1 MEVLDM
7 AKLQKEFLSFHDT
20 IKIGTYEENQTLRD
34 KRDMLVDELTAALKD
49 KLIPGTEDKLTFT
62 KLDQGSYAMNTGI
75 KPKSD
80 DYDIDVGINFDIKT
94 GDYESHKLKQ
104 LVFDTINKQ
113 ANRTVEYNRPCITV
127 KYSDGYHVD
136 LAVYANND
144 DSMRIAWGKKNSEE
158 KIWYEADPK
167 GLTKWVGDVSTNA
180 AECEQFRRCVRYLK
194 KWKELKFSSDGNA
207 APPSI
212 GLTIMARRAFIY
224 QEDSDLDAILNI
236 ARQIKANFTQ
246 TWDNETSEFYWT
258 VTSFLPVQPN
268 KDVYYK
274 MTLKQLD
281 NFYSKITDLVQAL
294 EASKANDSDH
304 DASKVLCKA
313 FGDDFPLAEDSQET
327 NEAPY
332 VTTGLNA

>member
-1 MEVLDM
+1 M
-7 AKLQKEFLSFHDT
+7 AKLQKEFQSFHDT
-20 IKIGTYEENQTLRD
+20 IKIGTYEENKTLRD
-34 KRDMLVDELTAALKD
+34 KRDLLVNELTAALKD
-49 KLIPGTEDKLTFT
+49 EVIPGTEDKLTFT

-104 LVFDTINKQ
+104 LVFDTIDKQ

-144 DSMRIAWGKKNSEE
+144 DDMRIAWGKKNSEE
-158 KIWYEADPK
+158 KIWFEADPK

-180 AECEQFRRCVRYLK
+180 TECEQFRRCVRYLK
-194 KWKELKFSSDGNA
+194 KWKELKFSSDGNN
-207 APPSI
+207 APPSV
-212 GLTIMARRAFIY
+212 GLTIMARKAFLY
-224 QEDSDLDAILNI
+224 KADDDLGAVLHI
-236 ARQIKANFTQ
+236 AQQIKTSFVQ
-246 TWDNETSEFYWT
+246 VWDNDAAAMLWATS
-258 VTSFLPVQPN
+258 VTLPVQPY
-268 KDVYYK
+268 KDVFYK
-274 MTLKQLD
+274 MKPKQLD
-281 NFYSKITDLVQAL
+281 NFYNKITDLVEAL
-294 EASKANDSDH
+294 EASKANDSEH

-313 FGDDFPLAEDSQET
+313 FGDDFPLAEDSQAT